1 MDVKDLEIA
10 DIKAIAKSRIEKD
23 KRIQFSLKFIIPAAI
38 FLVLIFTGIC
48 ISFLEV
54 KNVEVQYTDKN
65 GQAVNFMKE
74 GDAYLIDNEVIAI
87 ANYEMPVYKSS
98 LLIYIGLCGVI
109 LILLF
114 YYIWT
119 KPRLI
124 RRFVQKWKD
133 TGILEQSEELKEKE
147 S

>member
-87 ANYEMPVYKSS
+87 ANYEMPVYKSF